1 MECLNVLWVTVIG
14 DLSVSF
20 GKLYCSCCSVV
31 CPCPVRTTRRR
42 TDSQSDSTALWSRY
56 CVAMYHRDRRTGMYG
71 FLMLSSRLTA
81 RSPPV
86 PSIPRSLLCLGMNHS
101 YLCSLPLVKL
111 DLVWCSLCLI
121 VFWPWRASFHLW
133 RTTLSKLVRLR
144 LYKLTSIDVLLI
156 SRLVTKYGLVRL
168 TWLCHKEFHESWRRS
183 LLVRFWLC
191 PRSTMCRFVLNFLIV
206 IVNYTMCFI
215 VRNWKSMWLVRRY
228 SRKASVQTLFLW
240 MIL

>member
-1 MECLNVLWVTVIG
+1 MFHHN
-14 DLSVSF
+14 
-20 GKLYCSCCSVV
+20 
-31 CPCPVRTTRRR
+31 
-42 TDSQSDSTALWSRY
+42 
-56 CVAMYHRDRRTGMYG
+56 RRTGMYG
-71 FLMLSSRLTA
+71 LLMLSSRLTA
-81 RSPPV
+81 QSPPV
-86 PSIPRSLLCLGMNHS
+86 PGIPRSLLCLGMNRS
-101 YLCSLPLVKL
+101 YLCSQPLVKL

-121 VFWPWRASFHLW
+121 VFWPWRVSFHLW

-168 TWLCHKEFHESWRRS
+168 TWLCHKEFHASWRRS

-206 IVNYTMCFI
+206 IVSYTMCFI
-215 VRNWKSMWLVRRY
+215 VRNWKSMFLARRY